1 MSTDKPLPTPPQ
13 LSRRR
18 REVWVSLFVTAGLLG
33 ILIVLTTM
41 TDAALFR
48 GRYIVSTIVP
58 DAAGIRNGDP
68 IQMRGVNIGRI
79 NGFRISKDEVEV
91 RLEIEGVYPVPKD
104 SVVELKASG
113 LLGGLVA
120 DVIPGESPEMAEWGD
135 VLEGRSGIGLFDK
148 MDSLAGEADDVAERV
163 KTLLSEEMVG
173 DLQGSASEARAL
185 LKNLSGT
192 VSEQRGELKALTAS
206 LKRSAE
212 GLEKVT
218 TGDELE
224 ETVKQMQELTDRAD
238 EVLAGL
244 DTSSKSLESIL
255 GRIDRGEGSLGKLT
269 TDDQLYDNVASA
281 AANLD
286 KTATELQALLEDIRL
301 KPKKYIKLSLF

>member
-1 MSTDKPLPTPPQ
+1 VSTDKPLPTPPQ
-13 LSRRR
+13 LARRR
-18 REVWVSLFVTAGLLG
+18 REVWVGLFVVTGLAG
-33 ILIVLTTM
+33 ILIVLSTM

-58 DAAGIRNGDP
+58 NAAGIRNGDP

-79 NGFRISKDEVEV
+79 NGFRIMKDEVEV
-91 RLEIEGVYPVPKD
+91 RLEIEGEYPVPTD

-120 DVIPGESPEMAEWGD
+120 DIIPGSSPEMAQWGD

-163 KTLLSEEMVG
+163 KNLLNEEMVG
-173 DLQGSASEARAL
+173 NLQGSAAEARQL
-185 LKNLSGT
+185 LEKLSGT
-192 VSEQRGELKALTAS
+192 VSEQRGELRALTQS
-206 LKRSAE
+206 LRRSAE

-224 ETVKQMQELTDRAD
+224 ETVKQVKALTERAD

-244 DTSSKSLESIL
+244 DSSTQSLESIL

-269 TDDQLYDNVASA
+269 TDDELYDNVVSA
-281 AANLD
+281 AASFD

-301 KPKKYIKLSLF
+301 KPKKYVKLSLF

>member
-1 MSTDKPLPTPPQ
+1 VSIDKPLPTPPQ
-13 LSRRR
+13 LRRRR
-18 REVWVSLFVTAGLLG
+18 REIWVGLFVVAGLVG

-58 DAAGIRNGDP
+58 NASGIRSGDP
-68 IQMRGVNIGRI
+68 VQMRGVNIGRVM
-79 NGFRISKDEVEV
+79 GFKIDAEEVEV
-91 RLEIEGVYPVPKD
+91 RLEIEGEYPVPRD

-120 DVIPGESPEMAEWGD
+120 DVIPGTSSEMATWGT
-135 VLEGRSGIGLFDK
+135 VLDGRSGVGLFDK
-148 MDSLAGEADDVAERV
+148 MDSLAGEADDVAARL
-163 KTLLSEEMVG
+163 KALLSEEMVS
-173 DLQGSASEARAL
+173 DLQGTAGGARRL
-185 LKNLSGT
+185 LDQLSDT
-192 VSEQRGELKALTAS
+192 VAEQRGELKALSKS
-206 LKRSAE
+206 LRRSAE

-218 TGDELE
+218 TGPELE
-224 ETVKQMQELTDRAD
+224 RTVKRVEEVAARMD
-238 EVLAGL
+238 EVLSGL
-244 DTSSKSLESIL
+244 DRSSQSLESIL

-269 TDDQLYDNVASA
+269 TDEALYDNVSSA

-286 KTATELQALLEDIRL
+286 KAAVEIRALLEDVRM